1 MKHGG
6 HTGND
11 TPNTHPIRTV
21 DIGGLFLRW
30 HQSGRHGY
38 QRGNL
43 ATEVRGN
50 PLHKRWQHPNP
61 RKDRAVRPSL
71 IRGRIEG
78 EDISNL
84 LTGTAVNDQYVTYVS
99 AFRQNITMLGTLI
112 TGTRGMGGD
121 LLAVRADA
129 NDPVAFATP
138 TANWS
143 TTLTRDYRFPGIGPA
158 GKTVSVVCNLARAAD
173 TTVTIVEVTYNVT
186 PFTEACKGDG
196 VEFTNT
202 YLAQPDTGQIWQ
214 TLQWVGD
221 KVGYVN
227 IDVLEPYTAE

>member
-1 MKHGG
+1 MGG
-6 HTGND
+6 ILAMIR
-11 TPNTHPIRTV
+11 PILTLSALSILAACSSGGTSPV
-21 DIGGLFLRW
+21 VTAIKGVILPPKTEDIPVANAGSTLTREKIEQFGL
-30 HQSGRHGY
+30 
-38 QRGNL
+38 
-43 ATEVRGN
+43 A
-50 PLHKRWQHPNP
+50 
-61 RKDRAVRPSL
+61 L

-129 NDPVAFATP
+129 NDPVAYATP
-138 TANWS
+138 TANWPS
-143 TTLTRDYRFPGIGPA
+143 TLTRDYRFPGVGPA
-158 GKTVSVVCNLARAAD
+158 GKTVSVVCNLTRAAD
-173 TTVTIVEVTYNVT
+173 TTVTIVEVTYDVT

-196 VEFTNT
+196 AEFTNT

-227 IDVLEPYTAE
+227 VDVLEPYTTE

>member
-1 MKHGG
+1 MIRPILTLSALSILAACSSGG
-6 HTGND
+6 TSPVVTVIKGVILPPKSEE
-11 TPNTHPIRTV
+11 TPSTNAGSTLTREKIEQF
-21 DIGGLFLRW
+21 GL
-30 HQSGRHGY
+30 
-38 QRGNL
+38 
-43 ATEVRGN
+43 A
-50 PLHKRWQHPNP
+50 
-61 RKDRAVRPSL
+61 L